1 MPSQRLIA
9 SMTSSNPDETFQPIK
24 LTVAEEFE
32 IERHSRLIDEISDA
46 KTLQNMAKLLLKSWM
61 MQKAASRWV
70 IKQNCSPPPG
80 R

>member
-1 MPSQRLIA
+1 
-9 SMTSSNPDETFQPIK
+9 
-24 LTVAEEFE
+24 VAEEFE

-61 MQKAASRWV
+61 MQKAATRWV
-70 IKQNCSPPPG
+70 IKQDCSPPPS